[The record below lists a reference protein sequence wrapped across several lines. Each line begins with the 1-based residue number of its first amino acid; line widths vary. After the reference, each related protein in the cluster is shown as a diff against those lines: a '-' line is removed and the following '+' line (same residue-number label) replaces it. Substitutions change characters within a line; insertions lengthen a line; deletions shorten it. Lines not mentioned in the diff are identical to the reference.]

1 MYWNEKT
8 ESTEHG
14 KANLLNNYFVS
25 VFNIKQN
32 ENILPIAELPGS
44 IKCFNFSEN
53 EIYDI
58 LKTLNLQKA
67 RGPDRLGNTV
77 LTNLAD
83 SITSS
88 LKLIY
93 NTITNKATFPT
104 IWKLSQIIPTFKNGN
119 KQSVT
124 NYRPISLLTAVSK
137 VLEKLIFLKISPKI
151 FSQIHDSQ
159 FGFCPN

>member
-1 MYWNEKT
+1 MRKNSSTPKTRYWNEKT

-58 LKTLNLQKA
+58 LKRLNLQKA
-67 RGPDRLGNTV
+67 RGPDRLGN
-77 LTNLAD
+77 
-83 SITSS
+83 
-88 LKLIY
+88 
-93 NTITNKATFPT
+93 
-104 IWKLSQIIPTFKNGN
+104 
-119 KQSVT
+119 
-124 NYRPISLLTAVSK
+124 
-137 VLEKLIFLKISPKI
+137 SPNQ
-151 FSQIHDSQ
+151 FSR
-159 FGFCPN
+159 